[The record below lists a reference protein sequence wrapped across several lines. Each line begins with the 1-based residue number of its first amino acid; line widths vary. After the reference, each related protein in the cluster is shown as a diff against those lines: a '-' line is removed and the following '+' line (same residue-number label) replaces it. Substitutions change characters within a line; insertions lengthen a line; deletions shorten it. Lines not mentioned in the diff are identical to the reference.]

1 MKTKL
6 ILALTLLTPTGV
18 MASGATGGTPSTPC
32 YVNGEILHT
41 SVPIT
46 ACIKGGG
53 SPYQDGRVVKVIQSE
68 QDKDS
73 SALIGYK

>member
-6 ILALTLLTPTGV
+6 ILTLALLTPTGV
-18 MASGATGGTPSTPC
+18 MASGGTGGTPSTPC
-32 YVNGEILHT
+32 YVNGELLHT

-46 ACIKGGG
+46 ACIKDGG
-53 SPYQDGRVVKVIQSE
+53 SPYRDIKVVKVTQSE